1 MVKGFVFTIFTIAPG
16 AGVPVGVPVPKGC
29 ATNSHC
35 VLLNPLVQEMVA
47 EVLVIEPG
55 VTVG

>member
-1 MVKGFVFTIFTIAPG
+1 MFTIAPG
-16 AGVPVGVPVPKGC
+16 AGVAVGTPVPKGC

-35 VLLNPLVQEMVA
+35 VLLYPFVHEMVA
-47 EVLVIEPG
+47 EVVVIEPG